1 MNEVELISPDPPV
14 WLVGR
19 VKLLV
24 EFKSV
29 REYSKL
35 CSDIQGMSEFLEKIW
50 LLILV
55 VPKKVN
61 LYLAQ
66 NFITF
71 DFGIFDIWKDF
82 NRKFD
87 VFSFASWN
95 FLWHDQENSYIRQY
109 VAGYQIPAGLT
120 TNYCSKAEQI

>member
-35 CSDIQGMSEFLEKIW
+35 CGDIQGMAEFLE
-50 LLILV
+50 
-55 VPKKVN
+55 
-61 LYLAQ
+61 
-66 NFITF
+66 
-71 DFGIFDIWKDF
+71 IF
-82 NRKFD
+82 
-87 VFSFASWN
+87 
-95 FLWHDQENSYIRQY
+95 
-109 VAGYQIPAGLT
+109 
-120 TNYCSKAEQI
+120 